1 MTPAPRV
8 RAVILDWGGTL
19 TRWRAMDIAAS
30 WVPVARAA
38 LPEADDTEVAAL
50 AERLTAADAAVWS
63 RSRAGCEGGTFAE
76 VLTACALAEAA
87 HLVDAHAGYWEP
99 ASQLDPDAPALLRG
113 LRERGLRVGVLS
125 NTIWPGAVHDAW
137 FARDGV
143 HELIDAACY
152 SSEIGWMKPGP
163 GAFTA
168 AAAALG
174 VDPAEVVFVG
184 DRPFEDIQ
192 GAARAGM
199 RTAWVPYTELAPHEL
214 VGVDARPDVVL
225 RRLTDLLTTLD
236 EWSGVSSGRG

>member
-1 MTPAPRV
+1 MSDPPQV

-30 WVPVARAA
+30 WVPVARVA
-38 LPEADDTEVAAL
+38 LPGAADPEVLAL
-50 AERLTAADAAVWS
+50 AARLTAADAAVWA

-76 VLTACALAEAA
+76 VLTACAVDSVVG
-87 HLVDAHAGYWEP
+87 LVDAHAEYWTP
-99 ASQLDPDAPALLRG
+99 ATQLDPDAPALLRG
-113 LRERGLRVGVLS
+113 LRERGLKVGVLS
-125 NTIWPGAVHDAW
+125 NTIWPACVHDAW
-137 FARDGV
+137 FVRDGV

-184 DRPFEDIQ
+184 DRPFEDIL
-192 GAARAGM
+192 GASRVGM

-225 RRLTDLLTTLD
+225 KRLTDLLVTLD
-236 EWSGVSSGRG
+236 AWSGVGSGRR